1 MSLTFNPLDASRK
14 LRESGMAE
22 ATADA
27 TVEVI
32 DNATASLVTSDH
44 FDRDLDRRF
53 AEQRAEFFRALWIQG
68 AGIVTI
74 NAAILATAIALV
86 EVLRQG

>member
-32 DNATASLVTSDH
+32 GEATSPLVT
-44 FDRDLDRRF
+44 RDMLHTEF
-53 AEQRAEFFRALWIQG
+53 SQFRAEMYRALWIQG

>member
-1 MSLTFNPLDASRK
+1 MSLTFNPLEASRK

-32 DNATASLVTSDH
+32 GEATSPLVTND
-44 FDRDLDRRF
+44 FLDRRF
-53 AEQRAEFFRALWIQG
+53 AEHRAEMYRALWIQG

-74 NAAILATAIALV
+74 NAAILATVISLV
-86 EVLRQG
+86 EVLRQ

>member
-32 DNATASLVTSDH
+32 EEATSPLVTNEY
-44 FDRDLDRRF
+44 LDMRF

-86 EVLRQG
+86 EVLRQ